1 MQSTLDAV
9 RQLFIK
15 GDFDAVIETL
25 DGQGGGDGASP
36 DTLLLRGQTLNA
48 LGRPGEAVT
57 VLERLAAQHP
67 TFNPGLEALAKAYKG
82 LGRIEDALAPLR
94 AILARVPGHSAKSAL
109 INLLLD
115 QCHAFSRQG
124 RDDLALALMQE
135 AANLN
140 HTAPN
145 VLANLGAVL
154 NRLNR
159 PAEGEQALRLAL
171 TFYPGHPLCQIALVA
186 SLIQLGRFEE
196 ADGLCREILAGPAR
210 DMAEPWTNLGVI
222 QYGLHRPAEAEAAFR
237 HALTLNADHPE
248 TLVNLANI
256 LSVEG
261 RMEEAR
267 ALYDRARII
276 NPDSALVDFHAAASL
291 LRAGDWAEGWTLYES
306 RFERGWRVIDPVP
319 PGLPVWREGPVA
331 GRRLLLC
338 CEQGFGDA
346 LQFYRYAGLL
356 ADQGAQ
362 VGVLTSPPLARLFKI
377 SDPRLTILTPDAVEA
392 GDWEMGLPLL
402 SAPHRLGTR
411 VDCVPA
417 DTPYFTADP
426 AQVTAWGRR
435 LAALPGLKVGLVW
448 AGDARLYNPEATMI
462 DRRRSVSLSML
473 AALASV
479 PGVSFVSLQK
489 GPPAAE
495 TADSPLP
502 LVDWTDALN
511 DFADT
516 AALITGL
523 DLVISVDTS
532 VAHLAGGLG
541 KRVFVLS
548 RYDGCWRWLS
558 GRDDTPWYPAMR
570 LFRQVTS
577 GDWSVPL
584 ARLAE
589 ALAAEAR

>member
-9 RQLFIK
+9 RQIFIK
-15 GDFDAVIETL
+15 GDFDAVMEAL
-25 DGQGGGDGASP
+25 EGLGSGDGSSTQA
-36 DTLLLRGQTLNA
+36 LLLRGQTLNE
-48 LGRPGEAVT
+48 LGRHGEAVT
-57 VLERLAAQHP
+57 VLERLVAQSP

-82 LGRIEDALAPLR
+82 QGRIEDALAPLR

-115 QCHAFSRQG
+115 QGHALSCQG
-124 RDDLALALMQE
+124 REDLALGFMVE
-135 AANLN
+135 AADLN

-145 VLANLGAVL
+145 VLLNLGVVL

-159 PAEGEQALRLAL
+159 PAEGEQTLRLAL
-171 TFYPGHPLCQIALVA
+171 TFYPGHVPCQISLLA
-186 SLIQLGRFEE
+186 SLIQLGRLEE
-196 ADGLCREILAGPAR
+196 AEGMCREILAGPAC
-210 DMAEPWTNLGVI
+210 DLAEAWSNLGVI

-237 HALTLNADHPE
+237 HALTLNADQPE

-261 RMEEAR
+261 RTEEAR
-267 ALYDRARII
+267 ALYDRARVV
-276 NPDSALVDFHAAASL
+276 NPDTTLVNFHAAASL
-291 LRAGDWAEGWTLYES
+291 LRAGDWAEGWALYES
-306 RFERGWRVIDPVP
+306 RFRRVWRVIDPVP

-346 LQFYRYAGLL
+346 LQFYRYARLL
-356 ADQGAQ
+356 ADQGAM
-362 VGVLTSPPLARLFKI
+362 VGVLTPPALARLFTI
-377 SDPRLTILTPDAVEA
+377 SDPRLTIVTPDEMVP
-392 GDWEMGLPLL
+392 GDWEMGLPLM

-417 DTPYFTADP
+417 GTPYFTADP
-426 AQVTAWGRR
+426 VQVTAWGRR
-435 LAALPGLKVGLVW
+435 LAALPGLRVGLVW
-448 AGDARLYNPEATMI
+448 AGDARLYNPEATLI
-462 DRRRSVSLSML
+462 DRRRSVSLSLL
-473 AALASV
+473 AGLASV

-495 TADSPLP
+495 IADSPLP
-502 LVDWTDALN
+502 LVDWTEELN

>member
-15 GDFDAVIETL
+15 GDFDAVLETL
-25 DGQGGGDGASP
+25 EGLGASA
-36 DTLLLRGQTLNA
+36 DALLLRGQALIE
-48 LGRPGEAVT
+48 LGRHAEAVT
-57 VLERLAAQHP
+57 ALERLLAQHP
-67 TFNPGLEALAKAYKG
+67 TLNPGLEALARAYRE
-82 LGRIEDALAPLR
+82 LGRMEEAMAPLR
-94 AILARVPGHSAKSAL
+94 AILARVPGHSVKSVL

-115 QCHAFSRQG
+115 RCHALSSEG
-124 RDDLALALMQE
+124 REDLALAFAVE

-145 VLANLGAVL
+145 VLFNLGSVL

-171 TFYPGHPLCQIALVA
+171 TFYPGHTLCQISLLA
-186 SLIQLGRFEE
+186 SLTQLGRFEE
-196 ADGLCREILAGPAR
+196 AETLCQEILAGPACEL
-210 DMAEPWTNLGVI
+210 AESWTNLGVI
-222 QYGLHRPAEAEAAFR
+222 RYGLHRPAEAEAAFR
-237 HALTLNADHPE
+237 QALTLNADHME

-256 LSVEG
+256 LSVED

-267 ALYDRARII
+267 ALYDRARAVR
-276 NPDSALVDFHAAASL
+276 PGHALVDFHAAASL
-291 LRAGDWAEGWTLYES
+291 LRAGDWAEGWALYES
-306 RFERGWRVIDPVP
+306 RFRRDWRVIDPVP
-319 PGLPVWREGPVA
+319 PGLPVWREGLVA

-338 CEQGFGDA
+338 CEQGFGDS
-346 LQFYRYAGLL
+346 LQFYRYASLL
-356 ADQGAQ
+356 ADQGAV
-362 VGVLTSPPLARLFKI
+362 VGVQTPPALVRLFAR
-377 SDPRLTILTPDAVEA
+377 SDPRLAILTPDQVVP

-417 DTPYFTADP
+417 ATPYFTADP
-426 AQVTAWGRR
+426 AQVAAWGRR

-448 AGDARLYNPEATMI
+448 AGDARPYNPEATMI

-473 AALASV
+473 AGLATIT
-479 PGVSFVSLQK
+479 GVSFVSLQK
-489 GPPAAE
+489 GPPATEIAG
-495 TADSPLP
+495 TPLP
-502 LVDWTDALN
+502 LVDWTDELN

-516 AALITGL
+516 AALIMGL

-541 KRVFVLS
+541 KRVFLLS

-558 GRDDTPWYPAMR
+558 DRDDTPWYPGMR

-577 GDWSVPL
+577 GDWSAPL
-584 ARLAE
+584 ARLGE
-589 ALAAEAR
+589 ALAFEAQ

>member
-15 GDFDAVIETL
+15 GDFDAVLETL
-25 DGQGGGDGASP
+25 EGLGASA
-36 DTLLLRGQTLNA
+36 DALLLRGQALIE
-48 LGRPGEAVT
+48 LGRHAEAVT
-57 VLERLAAQHP
+57 ALERLLARHP
-67 TFNPGLEALAKAYKG
+67 TLNPGLEALARAYRE
-82 LGRIEDALAPLR
+82 LGRMEEAMAPLR
-94 AILARVPGHSAKSAL
+94 AILARVPGHSVKSVL

-115 QCHAFSRQG
+115 RCHALSSEG
-124 RDDLALALMQE
+124 REDLALAFAVE

-145 VLANLGAVL
+145 VLLNLGSVL

-171 TFYPGHPLCQIALVA
+171 TFYPDHTLCQISLLA
-186 SLIQLGRFEE
+186 SLTQLGRFEE
-196 ADGLCREILAGPAR
+196 AETLSQEILAGPACEL
-210 DMAEPWTNLGVI
+210 AESWTNLGVI
-222 QYGLHRPAEAEAAFR
+222 RYGLHRPAEAEAAFR
-237 HALTLNADHPE
+237 QALTLNADHME

-256 LSVEG
+256 LSVED

-267 ALYDRARII
+267 VLYDRARAVR
-276 NPDSALVDFHAAASL
+276 PGHALVDFHAAASL
-291 LRAGDWAEGWTLYES
+291 LRAGDWAEGWALYES
-306 RFERGWRVIDPVP
+306 RFRRDWRVIDPVP

-338 CEQGFGDA
+338 CEQGFGDN
-346 LQFYRYAGLL
+346 LQFYRYACLL
-356 ADQGAQ
+356 ADQGAV
-362 VGVLTSPPLARLFKI
+362 VGIQTPPALVRLFAR
-377 SDPRLTILTPDAVEA
+377 SDPRLAIMTPDQVVP

-411 VDCVPA
+411 VDCVPTA
-417 DTPYFTADP
+417 TPYFTADP
-426 AQVTAWGRR
+426 AQVAAWGRR

-448 AGDARLYNPEATMI
+448 AGDARPYNPEATMI

-473 AALASV
+473 AGLATI

-495 TADSPLP
+495 IADTPLP
-502 LVDWTDALN
+502 LVDWTDELN

-516 AALITGL
+516 ASLIMGL

-541 KRVFVLS
+541 KRVFLLS

-558 GRDDTPWYPAMR
+558 GRDDTPWYPGMR

-584 ARLAE
+584 ARLGE
-589 ALAAEAR
+589 ALAFEVR